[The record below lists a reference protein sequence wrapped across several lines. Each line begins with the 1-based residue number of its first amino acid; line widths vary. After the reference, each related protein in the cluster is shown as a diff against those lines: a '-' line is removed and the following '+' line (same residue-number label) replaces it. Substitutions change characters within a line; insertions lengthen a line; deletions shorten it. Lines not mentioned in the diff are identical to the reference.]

1 MQSLQAT
8 PVKTQLRILL
18 SLLLYTFPF
27 LQRDDIDTFF
37 LSWVVI
43 SSALWLFATY
53 PIRGWSH
60 AAFHLV
66 IALLVPIFMEAA
78 GELSASQQQISKAAQ
93 CAALKGKF
101 RYL

>member
-1 MQSLQAT
+1 MKSIQAT

-27 LQRDDIDTFF
+27 LQRDDVDTFF

-43 SSALWLFATY
+43 SSALWLFFTY
-53 PIRGWSH
+53 PIGGWSH
-60 AAFHLV
+60 ATFHLV
-66 IALLVPIFMEAA
+66 IALHVPILLEAA

-93 CAALKGKF
+93 CAALMGKF
-101 RYL
+101 HF